1 MQGGPFNQQEAAEGE
16 EGEAEEYICRRT
28 RKACPGNATLAR
40 EAKPR
45 TKELN

>member
-16 EGEAEEYICRRT
+16 EGVAEEYICRRK
-28 RKACPGNATLAR
+28 RKAGPGDETLAR

-45 TKELN
+45 TNELN